1 MTRHLNTPS
10 LLCCLYRA
18 FVCHSLTQHFDRYPQ
33 VSKRE
38 LLEWMNTTLNSSVAN
53 CDKDVGDGSAYAQIF
68 HAINRK
74 CVPIKQ
80 IKWEAKS
87 EYDYTIN
94 FNLVQKALKNLKVDK
109 AIPAE
114 ALMKGKPLDNI
125 EFCQWLKH
133 YYTHVATVEDYDGF
147 AERENV
153 APGVSRKV
161 KVSSSPE
168 KPVCPGYSH
177 ARVQKFAA
185 GDGSAPAKAP
195 TKKAAGMSRPI
206 GTRPMGG
213 SANNS
218 KAPPS
223 TKASSAP
230 SAQNVAQLKEAE
242 ATIAAQKEELSELN
256 LNVDA
261 LTKEVIPC
269 LSLFEKCFHLRCLDN
284 LTSCLLA

>member
-1 MTRHLNTPS
+1 MSDSEVVNIGINHPA
-10 LLCCLYRA
+10 YK
-18 FVCHSLTQHFDRYPQ
+18 

-38 LLEWMNTTLNSSVAN
+38 LLEWMNTALNSSVAN
-53 CDKDVGDGSAYAQIF
+53 CDKDVGDGSAYAQVF
-68 HAINRK
+68 HSINRR

-94 FNLVQKALKNLKVDK
+94 FNLVQKALKILKVDK

-133 YYTHVATVEDYDGF
+133 YHSHVATVEDYDGF

-161 KVSSSPE
+161 K
-168 KPVCPGYSH
+168 
-177 ARVQKFAA
+177 KFAA

-195 TKKAAGMSRPI
+195 TKKAAGMSRPT

-213 SANNS
+213 SANNV
-218 KAPPS
+218 KASPA

-230 SAQNVAQLKEAE
+230 SAQNMAQLKEAE
-242 ATIAAQKEELSELN
+242 ATIAAQKEQLSELN
-256 LNVDA
+256 LNTDA
-261 LTKEVIPC
+261 LTKERD
-269 LSLFEKCFHLRCLDN
+269 FYFGKLRDVEIMIQEQEEGAENPAFDQIKGILYATDDAEVEDDG
-284 LTSCLLA
+284 L